1 MGQSTL
7 IKKAYN
13 FNVNISFDTKTPI
26 TERTLKVSDA
36 FGLGIKDNKQFV
48 VYKDFNISFDLGDV
62 IYITGDSGGGKS
74 LLLNYIKSKL
84 MEQGEL
90 IFELENPDKDEILI
104 ESIGEDENEAVE
116 YLSIMGLNDAFIFL
130 RRFCELS
137 DGQKYRYRLAKLIS
151 KSPKFIFIDE
161 FCANLDRTTAKVIS
175 FNLQKVARK
184 NKIALFV
191 ATTHRDLESDLNS
204 SVLIDKKYMNE
215 VSTKY
220 YNIQPKKISFYDDVL
235 VTQSCVHEYEKLS
248 KFHYK
253 DTSKDFPYSKIFK
266 ASYNGELVGVIVF
279 SPPFL
284 QNKGRNIKFNY
295 KYSKMTTEV
304 TSEINKLFIRISRVI
319 ISPKYRACGLGQKI
333 MLDSINQITDK
344 KYIEMVSVMGKYNPF
359 ADKIGMEK
367 IELNEDDTS
376 VFVKIDKFL
385 KENNCTINKIHNET
399 YFKSFLDALTLEKKE
414 ELKCLVS
421 KGLIHPKLGISGSG
435 GRREGVL
442 AEQKRYS
449 EHTFEEVKSDIVDN
463 IVKLYSGNTIYYILE
478 NPNYYGFEV

>member
-1 MGQSTL
+1 MSQSSL
-7 IKKAYN
+7 IKKQYN
-13 FNVNISFDTKTPI
+13 FNINISFDTKTAI

-36 FGLGIKDNKQFV
+36 FGLGIKDNNQFV

-62 IYITGDSGGGKS
+62 TYITGDSGGGKS
-74 LLLNYIKSKL
+74 LLLDYIKNKL
-84 MEQGEL
+84 ISQSEL
-90 IFELENPDKDEILI
+90 IYELETPDKDEILI
-104 ESIGEDENEAVE
+104 ESIGKDENEAVE
-116 YLSIMGLNDAFIFL
+116 YLSVMGLNDAFIFL

-151 KSPKFIFIDE
+151 KTPKFIFIDE
-161 FCANLDRTTAKVIS
+161 FCANLDRTTAKVIA
-175 FNLQKVARK
+175 FNLQKIARK

-191 ATTHRDLESDLNS
+191 ATTHRDLESDLNPS
-204 SVLIDKKYMNE
+204 ILVDKKYMNE
-215 VSTKY
+215 VSIKY
-220 YNIQPKKISFYDDVL
+220 YDTQIKKISFYNDV
-235 VTQSCVHEYEKLS
+235 VVSSSCVHEYDKLS

-284 QNKGRNIKFNY
+284 QNKGRNIKFEN

-304 TSEINKLFIRISRVI
+304 TSNINKLFIRISRVV

-333 MLDSINQITDK
+333 VLDSIAQVTDK

-359 ADKIGMEK
+359 AEKSGMEK

-399 YFKSFLDALTLEKKE
+399 YLISFLNELDVVKKE
-414 ELKCLVS
+414 ELKTLVA
-421 KGLIHPKLGISGSG
+421 KGLIHPKLGISGAG
-435 GRREGVL
+435 GRREGIL
-442 AEQKRYS
+442 AEQKRYL
-449 EHTFEEVKSDIVDN
+449 EHTFDDVKQDIINN
-463 IVKLYSGNTIYYILE
+463 IVKLYSGNAIYYILE
-478 NPNYYGFEV
+478 NPNYYDFKV